1 MHFSHIS
8 IGGGITGLETIISAF
23 TNIQRQL
30 KKSKKIVFAIID
42 KNPENIPG
50 GVAYG
55 FKISQFGYFNNPI
68 RLSPVQFTKW
78 LIKKENKKKII
89 SYLKIHGGY
98 TGKDWIKKNINILY
112 SSKIKQ
118 INELYIPR
126 TIANFWMEQRLL
138 WLISK
143 MKKISKK
150 NSIIFDL
157 KFFKGEVLAIKNLKD
172 NYHKIIF
179 KNNYCEMLQ
188 YKIIKNSFKKIVF
201 EKNKRISEPIFSKT
215 QNIGL
220 GLPPPKQLATTRAQK
235 NNYYIWDFYSQG
247 STSSLINKILQ
258 INKIKKKI
266 RVYFIGYKA
275 GLLESL
281 PELKKIILKKKIK
294 IEIICSSKDLES
306 IQKAKL
312 SLNKKSYKLQ
322 VFKKKNLFNIRTAKK
337 LYLSIIKE
345 FELSYSLGYK
355 KYDAWTQILNNK
367 ILDKCIKNFSY
378 REKKQ
383 YYDFFYNR
391 VRNVTRFTYPETI
404 IAREKLFKMKILK
417 TKKEIVKKVDNLKG
431 QLIVETK
438 SNNNKINKYI
448 CDLVI
453 NVSGPLNV
461 GTLKNEIPLIN
472 DLRKNGAKI
481 LSGGFVVNNYFKIS
495 GIKNIYTPGILA
507 RGFNPERKTIIKAIL
522 ENSQK
527 AGESIAKTL
536 INM

>member
-23 TNIQRQL
+23 INIQRKL
-30 KKSKKIVFAIID
+30 KKSKKIIFAIID

-89 SYLKIHGGY
+89 NYLKIHGGY

-112 SSKIKQ
+112 SSKIKK

-247 STSSLINKILQ
+247 STSDLINKILQ

-294 IEIICSSKDLES
+294 IEIICSSKDLVS
-306 IQKAKL
+306 IQEAKL
-312 SLNKKSYKLQ
+312 SLNKKNYKLQ
-322 VFKKKNLFNIRTAKK
+322 VFKKKKLFNIRTAKK
-337 LYLSIIKE
+337 LYLSIMKE

-383 YYDFFYNR
+383 YYDFFYNK
-391 VRNVTRFTYPETI
+391 VRNATRFTYPETI
-404 IAREKLFKMKILK
+404 IAREKLLKMKILK

>member
-78 LIKKENKKKII
+78 VIKKENKKKII

-220 GLPPPKQLATTRAQK
+220 GLPPPKQLATIRAQK

-294 IEIICSSKDLES
+294 IEIICSSKDLVS
-306 IQKAKL
+306 IQEAKL

-322 VFKKKNLFNIRTAKK
+322 VFKKKKLFNIRTAKK
-337 LYLSIIKE
+337 LYLSIMKE

-383 YYDFFYNR
+383 YNDFFYNK
-391 VRNVTRFTYPETI
+391 VRNATRFTYPETI
-404 IAREKLFKMKILK
+404 IAKEKLLKMKILK

-527 AGESIAKTL
+527 AGKSIAKTL

>member
-23 TNIQRQL
+23 INIQRKL
-30 KKSKKIVFAIID
+30 KKSKKIIFAIID

-235 NNYYIWDFYSQG
+235 NNYYIWDFYSHG
-247 STSSLINKILQ
+247 STSDLINKILQ

-294 IEIICSSKDLES
+294 IEIICSSKDLVS
-306 IQKAKL
+306 IQEAKL

-322 VFKKKNLFNIRTAKK
+322 VFKKKKLFNIRTAKK
-337 LYLSIIKE
+337 LYLSIMKE

-404 IAREKLFKMKILK
+404 IAREKLLKMKILK

-438 SNNNKINKYI
+438 NNNNKINKYI